1 MHRGGA
7 IAEFRRSDGEL
18 EAAVFP
24 QRNPAVRYM
33 SGWRDGIDHGG
44 RDALADEPI
53 GGKVCFW
60 SLGLHRALD
69 QIEALIEAVTA
80 INDVGVFRV
89 RRRQHWISGFYDV
102 AAAKFERIDAQSPRE
117 FVDRGFPRELR
128 LRKAITSKSPCG
140 HGVGIGE

>member
-1 MHRGGA
+1 MYRGGA

-33 SGWRDGIDHGG
+33 SGWRDGINHGE
-44 RDALADEPI
+44 RDAFADEPI
-53 GGKVCFW
+53 GGKVGFW

-89 RRRQHWISGFYDV
+89 RRRQHRISGFYDV
-102 AAAKFERIDAQSPRE
+102 AAAKFERIDAEPPGE
-117 FVDRGFPRELR
+117 FVDRGFHRELR
-128 LRKAITSKSPCG
+128 LRQAVTPKGP
-140 HGVGIGE
+140 